1 MIQRA
6 NMHIKKCS
14 ASLIIRELKIKTTV
28 RYHLT
33 SVRMA
38 IINKSTNN
46 KCWRECG
53 EKGTLLYYWWEG
65 KLVQPLSKT
74 VWKYF
79 RKLNIELSYDPAIQ
93 LLGIY
98 PDKTLLEKYTC
109 TPMFTA
115 ALSIIAKTWKQPKCP

>member
-1 MIQRA
+1 
-6 NMHIKKCS
+6 
-14 ASLIIRELKIKTTV
+14 
-28 RYHLT
+28 
-33 SVRMA
+33 MA
-38 IINKSTNN
+38 IIIKSTKN

>member
-79 RKLNIELSYDPAIQ
+79 RKLNIELSYDAAIQ